1 MDDRDFPM
9 ELFKNFLV
17 AAYLYDDNRLKL
29 VFSFTGKEN
38 SVEISLETGEDPPDA
53 KVFVLTPDCSTKKAL
68 YFAGSAVLFFLL
80 RPRRLH
86 CFVCAIFGPVT
97 PRKNMLPPEQTGKKQ
112 RLGKLWGQHIH
123 LWFGQVWVQRYS
135 THASYPAGSRW

>member
-29 VFSFTGKEN
+29 VFSFAGKEN
-38 SVEISLETGEDPPDA
+38 SVEIPLETGEDPPDA

-80 RPRRLH
+80 KPMGLH

-97 PRKNMLPPEQTGKKQ
+97 PRKNMLPPEQTGQKQ
-112 RLGKLWGQHIH
+112 SLGKLWGQHIH
-123 LWFGQVWVQRYS
+123 L
-135 THASYPAGSRW
+135 